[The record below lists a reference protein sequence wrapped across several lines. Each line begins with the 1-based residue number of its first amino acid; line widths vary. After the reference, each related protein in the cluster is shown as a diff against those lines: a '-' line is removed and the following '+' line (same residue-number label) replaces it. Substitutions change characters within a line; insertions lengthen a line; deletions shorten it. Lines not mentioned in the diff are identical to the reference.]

1 MNVLITGG
9 NGRMARH
16 IESTDKI
23 TFLKPN
29 RQELDLASLDSID
42 NYLNTH
48 TVDGILLNAVHY
60 PPGKIDLNNFRG
72 QAESFFNATKVNL
85 VATIYIYKK
94 LQDNLKFISL
104 LTTGLDPETE
114 LSSPFYRN
122 SKMAVADMLVRLSY
136 SDKKIKTFFIHPGH
150 MHDDYTYKQSAL
162 QITKMIEDT
171 DRFKNLGHYGIFNK
185 DVMQC
190 KELYSL
196 TSYNTVEIIK
206 L

>member
-1 MNVLITGG
+1 MNVLVTGG

-16 IESTDKI
+16 LESTDKI

-29 RQELDLASLDSID
+29 REELDLTSLDSID
-42 NYLNTH
+42 NYISAH
-48 TVDGILLNAVHY
+48 TIDGILLNAVHY

-85 VATIYIYKK
+85 VATIYLYKK
-94 LQDNLKFISL
+94 LQDSLKFISL
-104 LTTGLDPETE
+104 MTTGLDPETA
-114 LSSPFYRN
+114 LSHPYYRN

-136 SDKKIKTFFIHPGH
+136 SDEVVKTFFIHPGH

-162 QITKMIEDT
+162 QVAKMIEDT
-171 DRFKNLGHYGIFNK
+171 DKFKHLGHYGIFNK

-196 TSYNTVEIIK
+196 TSYDTVEIIK

>member
-94 LQDNLKFISL
+94 LQEV
-104 LTTGLDPETE
+104 T
-114 LSSPFYRN
+114 
-122 SKMAVADMLVRLSY
+122 
-136 SDKKIKTFFIHPGH
+136 KK
-150 MHDDYTYKQSAL
+150 S
-162 QITKMIEDT
+162 E
-171 DRFKNLGHYGIFNK
+171 KNLMVK
-185 DVMQC
+185 Q
-190 KELYSL
+190 
-196 TSYNTVEIIK
+196 T
-206 L
+206 